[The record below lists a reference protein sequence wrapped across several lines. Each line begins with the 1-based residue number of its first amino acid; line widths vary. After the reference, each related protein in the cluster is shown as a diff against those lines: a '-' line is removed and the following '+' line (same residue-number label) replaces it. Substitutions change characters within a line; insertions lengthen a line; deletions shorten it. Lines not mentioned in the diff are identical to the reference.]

1 MVPLRRA
8 TAENLTHAVTQ
19 HLIYRHGCPTTLV
32 SDNGTQFPSQRFKTL
47 LAAFG
52 IAHRKSPVYAP
63 QCNPVERANR
73 TVKTMIA
80 QYVGKQHR
88 NWDERI
94 VALQFAINTA
104 RHEATGYTPAYIIH
118 GRELA
123 RPHPEDRRP
132 PAPAPSPDVNRKRLE
147 EAFEVV
153 RIHLARAFQRQ
164 ERHYNLRR
172 RDWRP
177 QIGEQVWKRDRP
189 LSSKSGAF
197 NAKLAPRYIG
207 PLEVRKIV
215 SPVMVDLRDA
225 RGKWHRHIHVQDLK

>member
-1 MVPLRRA
+1 
-8 TAENLTHAVTQ
+8 
-19 HLIYRHGCPTTLV
+19 
-32 SDNGTQFPSQRFKTL
+32 
-47 LAAFG
+47 
-52 IAHRKSPVYAP
+52 
-63 QCNPVERANR
+63 
-73 TVKTMIA
+73 MIA
-80 QYVGKQHR
+80 QYVGKRHN

-104 RHEATGYTPAYIIH
+104 RHEATGYTLAYVLH

-153 RIHLARAFQRQ
+153 RIHLARASQRQ

-189 LSSKSGAF
+189 LSSKSGTF
-197 NAKLAPRYIG
+197 NAKLAPRHIG
-207 PLEVRKIV
+207 PLEVRRIL
-215 SPVMVDLRDA
+215 SPVVVDLRDA
-225 RGKWHRHIHVQDLK
+225 RGKWHRHIHVQDLKPAPDIDNGHPEPAD